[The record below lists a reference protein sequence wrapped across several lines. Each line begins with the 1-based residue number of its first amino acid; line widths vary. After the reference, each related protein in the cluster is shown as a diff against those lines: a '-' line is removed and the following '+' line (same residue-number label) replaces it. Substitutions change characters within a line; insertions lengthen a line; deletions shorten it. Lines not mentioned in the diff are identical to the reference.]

1 MSRRPTTTEIRKE
14 TPKRLRNVDY
24 RPREYLSE
32 PEVERLVATA
42 LKEGHQRRQSKS
54 QGRHRG
60 NHSCRNALMV
70 LLAFRHALRVSE
82 LVRLRW
88 DDIDFREQTLHCR
101 RLKNGIDGRHPLA
114 SRELKLLNR
123 LKKEQ
128 PALRYVFM
136 SERGSPI
143 TSSSFLKLIR
153 RLGEQAGFDFP
164 IHPHMLRHSLGTA
177 LVTKEIPI
185 RNIQVFMGHRQIQ
198 NTIRYAALSPQPHR
212 NYWSD

>member
-1 MSRRPTTTEIRKE
+1 MTRTRKTTVIRNE
-14 TPKRLRNVDY
+14 TPKRRRNVDY

-32 PEVERLVATA
+32 TEVERLVSTA

-54 QGRHRG
+54 QGRNRG
-60 NHSCRNALMV
+60 AHSLRNALMV

-82 LVRLRW
+82 LISLRW

-101 RLKNGIDGRHPLA
+101 RLKNGIDGRHPLG

-123 LKKEQ
+123 LRKEQ
-128 PALRYVFM
+128 VSLRYVFM

-153 RLGEQAGFDFP
+153 RLGEQSGFQFP

-177 LVTKEIPI
+177 LVSKEVPI

-212 NYWSD
+212 NYWRD